1 MKKLIAVALGVTVL
15 ASTAAYAGP
24 NGGKQYVLEDGTVH
38 SNPGEM
44 FQHLRTRDN
53 GYAAGNPKDVVEA
66 YPTEF
71 ENVGDLIQQK
81 RVEDN

>member
-1 MKKLIAVALGVTVL
+1 MKKLIAVALSVTVL
-15 ASTAAYAGP
+15 ASTAAHAEP
-24 NGGKQYVLEDGTVH
+24 NGGKKQYVLEDGTVH

-66 YPTEF
+66 YPSEF

-81 RVEDN
+81 QVD